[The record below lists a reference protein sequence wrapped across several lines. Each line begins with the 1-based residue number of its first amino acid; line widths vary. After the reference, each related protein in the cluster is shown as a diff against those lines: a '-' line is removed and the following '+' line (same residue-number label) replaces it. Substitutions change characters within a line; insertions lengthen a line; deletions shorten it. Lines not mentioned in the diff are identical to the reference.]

1 MSELPEGPPDL
12 PTCPI
17 CDGMLEVVFHRHGQ
31 MVAVCVDCHSGL
43 TIPAAAREVGR
54 LKREKKWKPKEP

>member
-1 MSELPEGPPDL
+1 MA
-12 PTCPI
+12 
-17 CDGMLEVVFHRHGQ
+17 VVFHRYGQ

-54 LKREKKWKPKEP
+54 LKREKKWQPKEP

>member
-1 MSELPEGPPDL
+1 MA
-12 PTCPI
+12 
-17 CDGMLEVVFHRHGQ
+17 VVFHRYGQ

-54 LKREKKWKPKEP
+54 LKREKKWQPKEPSDEVKVASEETGKQLRGE

>member
-1 MSELPEGPPDL
+1 MSDLLESPHDL
-12 PTCPI
+12 PACPI
-17 CDGMLEVVFHRHGQ
+17 CSGAMEVVFHRHGQ

-54 LKREKKWKPKEP
+54 LKHEKKWKPKEP